1 MRAAFLST
9 AAQSLL
15 RALLEREPGKRLGA
29 GVQGSEAV
37 MAHPFFRP
45 ITWARLLRREVFA
58 LFSRLWNL
66 CGPMPFLML
75 PMCHFFFWAHLLL
88 HEVSAL
94 VFHLPR
100 HSAPLNVLS
109 HLQELVSYV
118 HMSDIMVGPC
128 PAFALCHAATAVR
141 PA

>member
-45 ITWARLLRREVFA
+45 ITWARLLRREVCA
-58 LFSRLWNL
+58 LFLQVVEPYVDP
-66 CGPMPFLML
+66 C
-75 PMCHFFFWAHLLL
+75 
-88 HEVSAL
+88 
-94 VFHLPR
+94 
-100 HSAPLNVLS
+100 LS
-109 HLQELVSYV
+109 
-118 HMSDIMVGPC
+118 
-128 PAFALCHAATAVR
+128 
-141 PA
+141 